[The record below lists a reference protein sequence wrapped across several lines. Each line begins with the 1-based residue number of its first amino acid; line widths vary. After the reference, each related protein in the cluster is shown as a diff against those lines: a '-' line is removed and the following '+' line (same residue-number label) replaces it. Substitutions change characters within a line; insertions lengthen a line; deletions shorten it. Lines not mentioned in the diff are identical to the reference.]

1 MAEYIFTM
9 QGVTKIVP
17 PQKKILSNINLSFFP
32 GAKIGVLG
40 LNGSGKSS
48 LLKIMAGV
56 DAEYDGEARPMKNI
70 NIGYFPQEP
79 VLDASKTVS
88 EILDESFGDLDEIQ
102 AKLDKVYSDYSNPDA
117 DYEKLAEDQSK
128 YEEILNTAKNSIDL
142 KEIIA
147 NALRI
152 PPMDQK
158 IQNLSGGEKRR
169 VALSKIILSSPD
181 MLLLDEP
188 TNHLDAESVHWL
200 EQYLKKF
207 KGTVVAV
214 THDRYFLDN
223 VAEWILELDRGMG
236 IPWKGNYSSWL
247 DQKNKRLETE
257 EKKEIARK
265 KTIEKELA
273 WVNSNAKGRRTKSRA
288 RISQFEELTSFDY
301 QKRNETHEI
310 FIPVADRLGKEVINA
325 ENLKKNFDNKI
336 LFENLSFSLPPG
348 AIMGIVGPNGAG
360 KTTLFKML
368 VKQLQPDEGT
378 LTFGSTVNIG
388 YVDQE
393 RSSMQNEKKTVW
405 EAISNGLDIIKVGK
419 FEIPSRS
426 YIGRFNFRG
435 SDQQKFVNNLSG
447 GERGRLHLAASLING
462 SNVLLLDEPSNDLDV
477 ETLRAL
483 EDAILEFAGSVI
495 VISHDRWFLD
505 RICTHILA
513 FEGDSKVIFFEGN
526 YSEYESDKLQRLGDN
541 EIKPKKLNFKFFS

>member
-56 DAEYDGEARPMKNI
+56 DTEYDGEARPMKNI

-207 KGTVVAV
+207 KGNCGC
-214 THDRYFLDN
+214 H
-223 VAEWILELDRGMG
+223 
-236 IPWKGNYSSWL
+236 YS
-247 DQKNKRLETE
+247 
-257 EKKEIARK
+257 
-265 KTIEKELA
+265 
-273 WVNSNAKGRRTKSRA
+273 
-288 RISQFEELTSFDY
+288 
-301 QKRNETHEI
+301 
-310 FIPVADRLGKEVINA
+310 
-325 ENLKKNFDNKI
+325 
-336 LFENLSFSLPPG
+336 
-348 AIMGIVGPNGAG
+348 
-360 KTTLFKML
+360 
-368 VKQLQPDEGT
+368 
-378 LTFGSTVNIG
+378 
-388 YVDQE
+388 
-393 RSSMQNEKKTVW
+393 
-405 EAISNGLDIIKVGK
+405 
-419 FEIPSRS
+419 
-426 YIGRFNFRG
+426 
-435 SDQQKFVNNLSG
+435 
-447 GERGRLHLAASLING
+447 
-462 SNVLLLDEPSNDLDV
+462 
-477 ETLRAL
+477 
-483 EDAILEFAGSVI
+483 
-495 VISHDRWFLD
+495 
-505 RICTHILA
+505 
-513 FEGDSKVIFFEGN
+513 
-526 YSEYESDKLQRLGDN
+526 
-541 EIKPKKLNFKFFS
+541 